1 MMDGRMS
8 WHRRVWGQGRP
19 LLLAVA
25 LFGSPRGL
33 RAQEQS
39 TELMQAAD
47 SHTEQEQTAAETP
60 RFVTQTSTV
69 RSDDNGNAAGTQ
81 FVKNLWSDQV
91 DIWTSPSRLHWEDGK
106 WLLPFVELTG
116 GLFATDRASERAIS
130 SAPANL
136 NRYRSLSNDGLSS
149 LIAAGAGVYLWSYVA
164 RNAQM
169 REAGVLGAEAVLDSL
184 AVSTAGEYS
193 LGRARPDE
201 DAGRG
206 KFFAGGTSFPS
217 NHAVIAWSAASV
229 LVHEYPGPLTE
240 FLAYG
245 TASAISVSRVLGKE
259 HFPSDVVVGSAMGWL
274 IGREV
279 YRKHHSSEL
288 DAGGG
293 WQSLSGDEEG
303 EQLHDTRNMGS
314 PFVPLD
320 SWVYP
325 ALEKLAALGYVSTAM
340 EGLRPWTR
348 VECARLTEEAEDV
361 IIDSGSP
368 SGIVSELKLRLEQE
382 FSYEMTLLAGNRNL
396 TANVDSIYARAVSI
410 SGPPLTNFHLGQ
422 TISYDFGRPYER
434 GTNGQA
440 GGSWSAAAGPA
451 AIYVRAEYQ
460 HAPSAPALSDAV
472 RNVIALRD
480 EIPEPPGIPVAEVDR
495 PRLLD
500 SYIAVNVNNWEISL
514 GKQSLTWGPG
524 PGGSLLWSDNAEPV
538 NMARIVNPE
547 PFSLPG
553 VLRFLGPV
561 RIDQFFGRLQGH
573 SYIPRPFI
581 YGQKIN
587 FKPLP
592 CLELG
597 FGRTTIIGGNG
608 GDPITTGNLLR
619 SFLPPGIN
627 PSTRAVPGDGRD
639 VMDWTFYIP
648 GIRNYVVLYGE
659 VYADD
664 DIIAWQN
671 PAKNPYRP
679 GIYLTRIP
687 GISNLDFHAEVV
699 STESPGWSNPSGN
712 HGNLN
717 YWNNTYRDGYT
728 NNGNLIGNTV
738 GRMGRA
744 IECWFS
750 YQLGARNSVQFIYK
764 HNSVSPDFIPQ
775 GGYWQDYAARNDL
788 YLASGFYLR
797 SELQFEHISSYPILF
812 NGSRESISAILEL
825 GFVPS
830 WGRKSASR

>member
-1 MMDGRMS
+1 MS
-8 WHRRVWGQGRP
+8 SHRRVRGTGGP
-19 LLLAVA
+19 LLLAIA
-25 LFGSPRGL
+25 LFGAPRGL
-33 RAQEQS
+33 SAQERS
-39 TELMQAAD
+39 TGSMQTAD
-47 SHTEQEQTAAETP
+47 SHTEQTKTTAKTS
-60 RFVTQTSTV
+60 RFVAQDSNV

-81 FVKNLWSDQV
+81 FLKNLWSDQV
-91 DIWTSPSRLHWEDGK
+91 DIWTSPSRLHCDDGK
-106 WLLPFVELTG
+106 WLVPFVELTG

-130 SAPANL
+130 REPSRS
-136 NRYRSLSNDGLSS
+136 NRYLGAPIDSLSTLVAIGGVAFLSKNVRRDGQ
-149 LIAAGAGVYLWSYVA
+149 I
-164 RNAQM
+164 
-169 REAGVLGAEAVLDSL
+169 RETYVLGAEAILDSL
-184 AVSTAGEYS
+184 AVSTAGEFT
-193 LGRARPDE
+193 LGRQKPEE
-201 DAGRG
+201 DASRGR
-206 KFFAGGTSFPS
+206 FFAGGTSFPS
-217 NHAVIAWSAASV
+217 DHAVIAWSAASV
-229 LVHEYPGPLTE
+229 VAHEYPGPLTE

-245 TASAISVSRVLGKE
+245 TASAISISRVFGKE

-279 YRKHHSSEL
+279 YRQHHSNSL

-293 WQSLSGDEEG
+293 WEPLSGEEEG
-303 EQLHDTRNMGS
+303 EQQHDTRNMGS

-348 VECARLTEEAEDV
+348 IECARLTEEAADA
-361 IIDSGSP
+361 IIESGNP
-368 SGIVSELKLRLEQE
+368 SRIVSELKLRLDQE
-382 FSYEMTLLAGNRNL
+382 FSYEMTLLAGSRNL
-396 TANVDSIYARAVSI
+396 TANVESVYTRAVSI
-410 SGPPLTNFHLGQ
+410 SGPPLTDFHFGQ

-434 GTNGQA
+434 GMNGQA
-440 GGSWSAAAGPA
+440 GGSWSAAAGPV

-472 RNVIALRD
+472 RSVIAHRD
-480 EIPEPPGIPVAEVDR
+480 EIPKPPGIPVAGVDR

-547 PFSLPG
+547 PFNLPG
-553 VLRFLGPV
+553 ILRFLGPV

-573 SYIPRPFI
+573 SYVPRPFI

-597 FGRTTIIGGNG
+597 FGRTTMIGGNG
-608 GDPITTGNLLR
+608 GDPITSRNLFR

-627 PSTRAVPGDGRD
+627 LGTRAVPGDGRD
-639 VMDWTFYIP
+639 VMDWTFYVP

-671 PAKNPYRP
+671 PAKNPYHP
-679 GIYLTRIP
+679 GIFLTRIP

-699 STESPGWSNPSGN
+699 STESPGWSNASGN

-728 NNGNLIGNTV
+728 NNGRLIGNDV

-744 IECWFS
+744 IECWLT
-750 YQLGARNSVQFIYK
+750 YQLGARDSLQAVYK
-764 HNSVSPDFIPQ
+764 HNSVSPDFIPH
-775 GGYWQDYAARNDL
+775 GGYWQDYAILNDV
-788 YLASGFYLR
+788 YLPSGMYVR
-797 SELQFEHISSYPILF
+797 SELQYEHISSYPILF
-812 NGSRESISAILEL
+812 NGSRENVSAILEI
-825 GFVPS
+825 GFSPS
-830 WGRKSASR
+830 SRKSSRSR